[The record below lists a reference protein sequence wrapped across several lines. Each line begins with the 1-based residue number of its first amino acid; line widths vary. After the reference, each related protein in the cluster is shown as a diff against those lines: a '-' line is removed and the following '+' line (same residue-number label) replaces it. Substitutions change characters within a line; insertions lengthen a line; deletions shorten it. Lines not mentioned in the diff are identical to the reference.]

1 MVITHSPWNH
11 QAVETG
17 WHFHIRLRFLTPGV
31 TFMSVKESDYPPHL
45 TPQHPS
51 WKWSSLVVHL
61 PCTLECF
68 TRSLGSIGCNNI
80 INTHYSASY
89 ALCVHHRYHKKD
101 KNIILDKHIITCNN
115 IKNYHPAFQIF
126 IIYVIYSTHKNIL
139 GRLPCLL
146 NGWWRSKENLTWI
159 VGKSN
164 VLIFWKSKI

>member
-1 MVITHSPWNH
+1 MVTLVTMWSRLSRRPNCGGFAATPASTPASKTPRRGKEWRGPPLPGDHMVITHSPWNH

-17 WHFHIRLRFLTPGV
+17 CHFHIKLRFLTPGV

-101 KNIILDKHIITCNN
+101 KKHNI
-115 IKNYHPAFQIF
+115 
-126 IIYVIYSTHKNIL
+126 
-139 GRLPCLL
+139 R
-146 NGWWRSKENLTWI
+146 
-159 VGKSN
+159 
-164 VLIFWKSKI
+164 